1 MTHFVWIDEY
11 SVGDATLDEQHQ
23 ELIRLMSELHAL
35 LQKPEAVDGP
45 QAEKIFDGL
54 AAYIM
59 HHFAYEEQRMADAGY
74 PVDKLAAHRA
84 EHQALIRHVQEYH
97 ARVSAGD
104 LEGLRDLLPYLYGEW
119 LIHHICQNDQ
129 DYTGYL
135 QQADSPTA

>member
-1 MTHFVWIDEY
+1 MTHFVWNDEY
-11 SVGDATLDEQHQ
+11 SVGDATLDAQHQ

-35 LQKPEAVDGP
+35 LQTP
-45 QAEKIFDGL
+45 QAADEQQAERIFEGL
-54 AAYIM
+54 AAYIV

-84 EHQALIRHVQEYH
+84 EHQALIRHVQDYH

-104 LEGLRDLLPYLYGEW
+104 LDGLRDLLPYLYGEW

-129 DYTGYL
+129 DYTSYL
-135 QQADSPTA
+135 QAAGAAAA